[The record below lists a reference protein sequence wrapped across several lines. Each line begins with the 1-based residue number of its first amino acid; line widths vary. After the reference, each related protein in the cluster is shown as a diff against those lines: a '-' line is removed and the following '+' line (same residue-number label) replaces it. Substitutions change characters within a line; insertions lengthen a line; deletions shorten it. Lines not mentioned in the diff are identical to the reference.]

1 MGSDAPEI
9 EHGELLWNAAV
20 EIIRS
25 LDMVT
30 DTSEVTEPSV
40 CTASGAASV
49 GNTAV
54 DTTAIPDTTMVVAA
68 RQVQS
73 LAALR
78 HTFAALHQRRTDHK
92 SHAWAS
98 LIHDIDICLADFYAA
113 YGTNAHIQGMPSHW
127 WQPGTPQSSASSS
140 PNAHRTVRTEGT
152 DLPQQSASASHSLV
166 SPSAEGL
173 KPSSVSARE
182 PVVASSGHQW
192 QIGDRA
198 MVRVARRYLTATVT
212 EVLPGKEEAAMVR
225 YDGWPQRFDEL
236 QRRDDLRSRDGYDL
250 SPNPA
255 PFPATVLVRW
265 GMAREP
271 YPAAVV
277 GKYHGPLVRVSYE
290 DIDEDWD
297 QWVKPR
303 QLRPLH

>member
-1 MGSDAPEI
+1 MGIDAPEI

-25 LDMVT
+25 LDLVT
-30 DTSEVTEPSV
+30 DASEVTGA
-40 CTASGAASV
+40 TALV
-49 GNTAV
+49 NTVV
-54 DTTAIPDTTMVVAA
+54 DNMATPDATMVAA
-68 RQVQS
+68 GRQVQS

-113 YGTNAHIQGMPSHW
+113 CGANAHIQDMPPHW
-127 WQPGTPQSSASSS
+127 WQPGTPQSVASSS
-140 PNAHRTVRTEGT
+140 SNAHRTFRAEGAE
-152 DLPQQSASASHSLV
+152 LLQQTASTPHSRALSQVESPVPSELSAQGPTVSASGQH
-166 SPSAEGL
+166 
-173 KPSSVSARE
+173 
-182 PVVASSGHQW
+182 W
-192 QIGDRA
+192 QMGDRA
-198 MVRVARRYLTATVT
+198 MVRVARRYLLATVI

-236 QRRDDLRSRDGYDL
+236 QRRDDLRSRDGHDL
-250 SPNPA
+250 SPSPA
-255 PFPATVLVRW
+255 LIPATVLVRW

-271 YPAAVV
+271 YPACVV